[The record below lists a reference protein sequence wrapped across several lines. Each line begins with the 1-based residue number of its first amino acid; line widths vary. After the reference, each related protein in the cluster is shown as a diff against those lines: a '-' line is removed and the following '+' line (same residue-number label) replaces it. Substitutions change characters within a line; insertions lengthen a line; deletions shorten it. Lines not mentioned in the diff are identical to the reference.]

1 MKGRNL
7 EIIIAL
13 AIIASGVT
21 IRLIPNILY
30 YAWGNDY
37 GIYYYL
43 SQSFLTG
50 KSLLYP
56 PNSPWGNDGYQYF
69 PVTYVIVIGVHYLL
83 NIPLN
88 VSLSYS
94 IPILGGLTP
103 FLLYLISR
111 ELGFSRNISALAG
124 FLLAVNPV
132 QVYQTSQANYLTTGH
147 FFLLLSILFFL
158 KFHKNL
164 KYAIP
169 LIASIILLIL
179 SHQLSTYFFLI
190 SIIGMVIS
198 VNLLSNKWKDYILYD
213 FLMIEFTGT
222 AMISYLLLRIPSMVH
237 FFSKALLGLGYGGVL
252 ALFYAFSIILFA
264 ILQKW
269 DSDAFKKRVDHFL
282 VLLRLNID
290 PRRDIYLTAFA
301 TVSIVLVLL
310 LFMAVGYVPKYI
322 TLSAVAISLPFILFL
337 AVSVVGL
344 KYFLTERNI
353 SEVFGWSM
361 AIIGSLL
368 YSIISKNTVLLPA
381 RHFEYLAGPFSIISA
396 YVVNKWYYHY
406 KDKGTQNIFSE
417 NYANDK
423 VRLLPSPIIDS
434 KGRSF
439 FFVRKQVIHSSGKS
453 YSIKKSVAVEN
464 VILIVIVSVVLL
476 MGVFSYPIT
485 SDFIP
490 SHTEALTF
498 EDEAVIQYLN
508 ATGNRSLSV
517 ATDHQIGI
525 LLKSYGF
532 TSPFNNLSIFWNSTN
547 WTQAIWQIAG
557 ENGSYMPVG
566 YVLISTYMIQ
576 YGVWGYNGSNNP
588 DQPPIYLNRTTFG
601 KFFIQPFGLLYEN
614 SSLTQNISS
623 YLFTVNWSYINNYMN
638 SKGMGNLSYFEYLYE
653 KKENFT
659 DSIQPSPISLISGQQ
674 KGYSPSLFPPSLCFP
689 FPSHQLPCLLPPGLL
704 PPGLQQLQSSQPQ
717 RSPLS

>member
-1 MKGRNL
+1 MKERNL
-7 EIIIAL
+7 EIIIAS
-13 AIIASGVT
+13 AIIVSGIV

-69 PVTYVIVIGVHYLL
+69 PVTYIIVLGVHYIL
-83 NIPLN
+83 NIPIN

-103 FLLYLISR
+103 FLLYLVSR
-111 ELGFSRNISALAG
+111 ELGFNRMISALAG
-124 FLLAVNPV
+124 FLLVVNPV

-164 KYAIP
+164 KYTIP
-169 LIASIILLIL
+169 LIVSIILLIL

-213 FLMIEFTGT
+213 FLIIEFTGT
-222 AMISYLLLRIPSMVH
+222 AMISYLLLRIPSMVG

-252 ALFYAFSIILFA
+252 GLFYVLSIVLFS

-269 DSDAFKKRVDHFL
+269 DSDKFKKRVDNFL
-282 VLLRLNID
+282 VKLKLNID
-290 PRRDIYLTAFA
+290 PTRDIYLTAIS
-301 TVSIVLVLL
+301 TISIVIILL
-310 LFMAVGYVPKYI
+310 LFMAIGYVPSFI
-322 TLSAVAISLPFILFL
+322 TLSAVIISLPFILFL
-337 AVSVVGL
+337 AISVVGL

-396 YVVNKWYYHY
+396 YVVSKWYFHY
-406 KDKGTQNIFSE
+406 KENVSRNSYSE
-417 NYANDK
+417 NFITNQE
-423 VRLLPSPIIDS
+423 RLLPSPIIDS
-434 KGRSF
+434 EGRSF
-439 FFVRKQVIHSSGKS
+439 FFVRRQVIHSTGKS
-453 YSIKKSVAVEN
+453 YTIKKSIAVEN
-464 VILIVIVSVVLL
+464 VLLIVIVSVVLL

-498 EDEAVIQYLN
+498 QDEAVIQYLN
-508 ATGNRSLSV
+508 STGNRSLSV

-532 TSPFNNLSIFWNSTN
+532 SSPFNNLSTFWNCTN
-547 WTQAIWQIAG
+547 WAQAIWQISG

-576 YGVWGYNGSNNP
+576 YGVWGYNGSDNP
-588 DQPPIYLNRTTFG
+588 NQPPIYLNATTFG
-601 KFFIQPFGLLYEN
+601 KFFNPPFGLLYEN
-614 SSLTQNISS
+614 SSATQNISS
-623 YLFTVNWSYINNYMN
+623 YLFAVNWTFIDNYMN
-638 SKGMGNLSYFEYLYE
+638 SRNMGNLSYFEKLYE
-653 KKENFT
+653 NRENLT
-659 DSIQPSPISLISGQQ
+659 DSIQPSPISLVSEQM
-674 KGYSPSLFPPSLCFP
+674 KGYSLSLSLLSPCSP
-689 FPSHQLPCLLPPGLL
+689 FPSHQLPCLLFPVLPLL
-704 PPGLQQLQSSQPQ
+704 ELLQLQNNPRPHNLQF
-717 RSPLS
+717 